1 MKYVYAFHE
10 GNKDMKNLL
19 GGKGANLAEMT
30 AIGLPVPQGFT
41 ITTDACLKY
50 YDEQETLNG
59 EVITQIKEKLQELEQ
74 KSGKKLGDTNNPLL
88 LSVRSGAQVSMPG
101 MMDTILNLGM
111 NDEVAAGFAI
121 STGNPRFVYDNY
133 RRLIQMFADVVMGF
147 PKSSFEYLFDKMK
160 VEKGV
165 ALDSEL
171 TTDDLKEIV
180 GIYKQEYLKNAGAP
194 FPEDPEVQL
203 LEAVK
208 AVFRSWNNERAI
220 TYRKLNHI
228 PSEWGTAV
236 NVQEMV
242 YGILEQYKIF

>member
-147 PKSSFEYLFDKMK
+147 PKSSFEYLFDK
-160 VEKGV
+160 
-165 ALDSEL
+165 
-171 TTDDLKEIV
+171 
-180 GIYKQEYLKNAGAP
+180 
-194 FPEDPEVQL
+194 
-203 LEAVK
+203 
-208 AVFRSWNNERAI
+208 
-220 TYRKLNHI
+220 
-228 PSEWGTAV
+228 
-236 NVQEMV
+236 
-242 YGILEQYKIF
+242 